1 MNIFQRQQL
10 LNEEME
16 RKRLKEIEE
25 RERTKDHLSSENA
38 ELEKQ
43 RQQDLRQREHVQY
56 SII

>member
-1 MNIFQRQQL
+1 
-10 LNEEME
+10 ME